1 MATKTVNL
9 QNWVGREVQ
18 SRDLLRSE
26 PSRFMQATLDREPS
40 LEDGDALPPLWHWLY
55 FLEAKRASELGRDA
69 HPKKGR
75 FLPPISLPRRMW
87 AGGRFTFHTPLII
100 GKDVLK
106 RSTIK
111 NIVEKKG
118 RSGNLC
124 FVTVEHAIFQD
135 EQLVLNEE
143 QDIVYREDP
152 KPGTPK
158 PELTPAPD
166 NPGFSQVI
174 TPTQVMLF
182 RYSALTFNG
191 HRIHYDIDYARDVEG
206 YDGLVFHGPLTATL
220 LVELA
225 SAQMGRNPKT
235 FEFRAQSP
243 ISGPQPF
250 QIEGRCDGNTI
261 TLWAR
266 GHDNALAMSAS
277 AHF

>member
-69 HPKKGR
+69 HPKKGG

-87 AGGRFTFHTPLII
+87 AGDRFTFHAPVII

-135 EQLVLNEE
+135 EQLVLIEE

-158 PELTPAPD
+158 PVPAPAQGK
-166 NPGFSQVI
+166 PEFSQVI

-261 TLWAR
+261 ILWAR

>member
-69 HPKKGR
+69 HPKKGG

-87 AGGRFTFHTPLII
+87 AGGRFTFHAPLII

-250 QIEGRCDGNTI
+250 QIEGHCNGNTI